1 MATGKLAI
9 AFTSSVVQ
17 QAEPPVD
24 NALDSVETT
33 EPTPLYWDR
42 DALRRFDYYYYSA
55 TRSRIAV
62 AGRSDVA
69 GRVAKLKEDFMT
81 AVLEAFKDLG
91 TEEYGEAARQFLAHF
106 RKSCLANST
115 IRQLARQNKRYL
127 TAVFVGTTESSVR
140 SLVGE
145 LLRSTADAK
154 RTTGSSVRNFVSKL
168 LCSQRGIADG
178 ERTTGPFL
186 SWTVGNATPACTA
199 ANPELS

>member
-9 AFTSSVVQ
+9 AFTPTTQ

-24 NALDSVETT
+24 NALDSVEIT

-42 DALRRFDYYYYSA
+42 DALSRFNCYYYSA

-69 GRVAKLKEDFMT
+69 DRVAKLKEDFTT

-91 TEEYGEAARQFLAHF
+91 TEEYGEEARQFLAHF
-106 RKSCLANST
+106 RKSRLANST
-115 IRQLARQNKRYL
+115 IRQLARRNKGYL
-127 TAVFVGTTESSVR
+127 TAVFVGTAESSVR

-145 LLRSTADAK
+145 LLRSQDSTTDAK
-154 RTTGSSVRNFVSKL
+154 RTTG
-168 LCSQRGIADG
+168 
-178 ERTTGPFL
+178 PFF
-186 SWTVGNATPACTA
+186 SWTGENATPACIA
-199 ANPELS
+199 ADPELS

>member
-9 AFTSSVVQ
+9 AFTSSMVQ

-42 DALRRFDYYYYSA
+42 EALRRFNCYYYSA

-69 GRVAKLKEDFMT
+69 DHEAELKEDFTT

-91 TEEYGEAARQFLAHF
+91 TEEYGEVAGQFLAHF
-106 RKSCLANST
+106 RRSRLANST
-115 IRQLARQNKRYL
+115 IRRLAKKKKRHL
-127 TAVFVGTTESSVR
+127 TAVFEGTAESSVR

-154 RTTGSSVRNFVSKL
+154 
-168 LCSQRGIADG
+168 C
-178 ERTTGPFL
+178 TTGPCF
-186 SWTVGNATPACTA
+186 SWTGGNATPACTA

>member
-1 MATGKLAI
+1 MATGQLAT
-9 AFTSSVVQ
+9 AFTPTVQ

-42 DALRRFDYYYYSA
+42 EALRRFNCYYYSA

-69 GRVAKLKEDFMT
+69 GHVAKLKEDFTT
-81 AVLEAFKDLG
+81 AVLEAFEDLG
-91 TEEYGEAARQFLAHF
+91 TEEYGEVAGQFLAHF
-106 RKSCLANST
+106 RKSRSANST
-115 IRQLARQNKRYL
+115 IRWLAKENKRYL
-127 TAVFVGTTESSVR
+127 TTVFEGTAESSVR

-154 RTTGSSVRNFVSKL
+154 CTTGPCFSWTGGNATPAK
-168 LCSQRGIADG
+168 C
-178 ERTTGPFL
+178 TTGPFL
-186 SWTVGNATPACTA
+186 SWTVGNATPACTE